1 MVTRTAVALLF
12 AALVLAACGGDD
24 ADVRAAAP
32 TTRPTSSTTTTTAPP
47 DASVS
52 SPSSPPSGAGSS
64 VPSFRS
70 GERIA
75 PNRDATDVH
84 PLSFDPAEVHAV
96 DGGVVVPFWGGV
108 APCFV
113 LARAE
118 VHETAQQVDIALFA
132 GQDPRAEGVAC
143 IEIAK
148 RYEVKVPLDA
158 RLGNRKVVNANA

>member
-32 TTRPTSSTTTTTAPP
+32 SAPPSTTTTTAPP
-47 DASVS
+47 GSSVS
-52 SPSSPPSGAGSS
+52 SPSSPPPDAGSS
-64 VPSFRS
+64 VPSFRR

-75 PNRDATDVH
+75 PDRDATDVH

-143 IEIAK
+143 IELAK

-158 RLGNRKVVNANA
+158 PLGNRKVVDANA

>member
-1 MVTRTAVALLF
+1 MVTRTAVALLL

-32 TTRPTSSTTTTTAPP
+32 STAPTSSTTTTAPP
-47 DASVS
+47 GSSVS
-52 SPSSPPSGAGSS
+52 SRPQDPGAS
-64 VPSFRS
+64 VPSFRR

-75 PNRDATDVH
+75 PHGDATDVH
-84 PLSFDPAEVHAV
+84 ALSFDPAEVHAV

-113 LARAE
+113 LVRFE

-132 GQDPRAEGVAC
+132 GHDRSAEGRAC
-143 IEIAK
+143 IELAK

-158 RLGNRKVVNANA
+158 PLGNRKVVDANA

>member
-32 TTRPTSSTTTTTAPP
+32 STAPASSTTTTAPP
-47 DASVS
+47 GSPVS
-52 SPSSPPSGAGSS
+52 SPPQDPGAS
-64 VPSFRS
+64 VPSFRR

-75 PNRDATDVH
+75 PRRDATDVH
-84 PLSFDPAEVHAV
+84 PLSFDPTEVHAV

-113 LARAE
+113 LARSD

-132 GQDPRAEGVAC
+132 GHDPRAAGVAC
-143 IEIAK
+143 IELAK
-148 RYEVKVPLDA
+148 RYEVKIPLEA
-158 RLGNRKVVNANA
+158 PLGNRTVVNANA